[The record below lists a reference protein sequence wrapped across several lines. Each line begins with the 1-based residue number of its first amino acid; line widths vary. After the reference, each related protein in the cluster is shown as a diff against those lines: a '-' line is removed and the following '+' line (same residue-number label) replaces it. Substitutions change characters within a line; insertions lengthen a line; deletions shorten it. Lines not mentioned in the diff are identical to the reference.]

1 VVLIPLEP
9 AIYLSAPNGRWFL
22 VRPYGTRTRE
32 PALPLVRNP
41 ARTSSNHLLR
51 PTQRKETRMTARP
64 SNKATID
71 GVTRFIA
78 YQCDHG
84 KKKPHDRRCA
94 VGAG

>member
-1 VVLIPLEP
+1 MGGQRVDSWTLAVAEP
-9 AIYLSAPNGRWFL
+9 K
-22 VRPYGTRTRE
+22 
-32 PALPLVRNP
+32 
-41 ARTSSNHLLR
+41 
-51 PTQRKETRMTARP
+51 RKDNTMTARP